1 MKFMII
7 LVVGIVILA
16 GGFFAGSC
24 YIRGNS
30 APPPEPRREGNACLV
45 AAAEAKIHPEVLPE
59 VLALIQQGI
68 DRDLTRVEEINL
80 RETLRRMELPACD
93 NLLRSITPATRPPT
107 RTP

>member
-1 MKFMII
+1 MKFMLI
-7 LVVGIVILA
+7 LVAGIIILA

-30 APPPEPRREGNACLV
+30 PPPPPEPPFQGNACL
-45 AAAEAKIHPEVLPE
+45 AAVAEANPDPE
-59 VLALIQQGI
+59 VLALIGKGFSSS
-68 DRDLTRVEEINL
+68 RLTRLEEISI

-93 NLLRSITPATRPPT
+93 HLLRRVTQATPTPAAT

>member
-7 LVVGIVILA
+7 LVAGIIILA

-30 APPPEPRREGNACLV
+30 APPPEPPIQGNACLV
-45 AAAEAKIHPEVLPE
+45 AAAEANPDPE

-68 DRDLTRVEEINL
+68 DRNFTRASDRITL

-93 NLLRSITPATRPPT
+93 NLLQSVTPTTSPPT
-107 RTP
+107 RDP

>member
-7 LVVGIVILA
+7 LVAGIIILA

-30 APPPEPRREGNACLV
+30 APPPEPTIQGNACL
-45 AAAEAKIHPEVLPE
+45 AAVAEANPDPE
-59 VLALIQQGI
+59 VLALIGKGFSSS
-68 DRDLTRVEEINL
+68 RLTRLEEISI

-93 NLLRSITPATRPPT
+93 HLLRRVTQATPTPAAT